1 MNQIFLVPQIN
12 GTMNQILS
20 LERRSL
26 KHKKELGTNTFLK
39 KELIKRAKSH
49 TISIKTIRI

>member
-12 GTMNQILS
+12 GTMNQIFS

-26 KHKKELGTNTFLK
+26 KHKKELAANTFFK
-39 KELIKRAKSH
+39 KELIKRAKFH
-49 TISIKTIRI
+49 TKL